1 MARLVTVKDI
11 ALRAGVSIATVSR
24 ALNNAE
30 NITEEV
36 RQRVLE
42 AAETLGYFSS
52 HTSRNIERPL
62 KKVAFLLYGH
72 TGTNDFF
79 WSRILAGA
87 EMEARKANIQIFF
100 QGILDRSPYQ
110 LQAQIHDMRTDGIL
124 LVGPSDE
131 ETVQAIQ
138 KTNVPLVL
146 IDNAFASL
154 KVDAVL
160 SDNYQGSKEITSYLI
175 AQGHHK
181 IAFLNHRRGDPTHTI
196 YTLAWRRKGYCDAL
210 AEAGLP
216 IEPELLWEYDFG
228 QPESIQEACQAWLEL
243 PTPPSALFCAN
254 DLAAFWVI
262 KSLRHFGLRVP
273 EDMSVV
279 GFDNVEMAEH
289 ITPPLT
295 TIHVHKE
302 AMGAAGVKALIAR
315 AADPTAINETH
326 VLSVDLV
333 IRDSVR
339 SNCPLA
345 ETPASSRYG
354 VHPELPSI

>member
-1 MARLVTVKDI
+1 MARLVKVKDI

-24 ALNNAE
+24 ALNNAD

-36 RQRVLE
+36 RLRVLE

-52 HTSRNIERPL
+52 RSSRNIERPL
-62 KKVAFLLYGH
+62 KKVAFLLYGN
-72 TGTNDFF
+72 TGSSDFF

-87 EMEARKANIQIFF
+87 EVEARKANIQIFF

-110 LQAQIHDMRTDGIL
+110 LQAQIHDMRADGIL

-138 KTNVPLVL
+138 KVNVPLVL

-160 SDNYQGSKEITSYLI
+160 SDNYQGGRQITSYLI
-175 AQGHHK
+175 AQGHRR
-181 IAFLNHRRGDPTHTI
+181 IAFLDHRRGNLTHTV
-196 YTLAWRRKGYCDAL
+196 YTFRWRRKGYCDAL
-210 AEAGLP
+210 TESGLS
-216 IEPELLWEYDFG
+216 IEPELMRVCDFG
-228 QPESIQEACQAWLEL
+228 QPESIREACQALLEM
-243 PTPPSALFCAN
+243 PTPPDALFCAN
-254 DLAAFWVI
+254 DPAAFWVI
-262 KSLRHFGLRVP
+262 KSLRGLGLRVP

-289 ITPPLT
+289 VTPPLT

-302 AMGAAGVKALIAR
+302 AMGATGVKALIAR
-315 AADPTAINETH
+315 AADPAAINETR
-326 VLSVDLV
+326 VLDVDLV

-339 SNCPLA
+339 SVLPLA
-345 ETPASSRYG
+345 EAPASF
-354 VHPELPSI
+354 